1 MEAAALRDEGVLTGD
16 PKALA
21 RIEDVVQG
29 QILGESVVRVKIW
42 ARDGTILYSDEPRL
56 IGERFALGEEEA
68 ELFETG
74 GSDAELSDLSEAEN
88 RFERQEGKLLEAHTV
103 IRTPNGT
110 QVLFEIY
117 QRFSSI
123 NASASRILGTLA
135 PPMVAGLLV
144 LLLFQAPLAW
154 SLARRLQRGHE
165 ERERL
170 LAGAIE
176 AQDRERRRIASDLH
190 DGVVQDLAGVAFG
203 LAPLAADARRRGN
216 DEEARVVDDAV
227 DTLRQG
233 VRDMRTLLVEIHP
246 PRLESAGL
254 EPVLDDLL
262 SPLRAQGIETH
273 LTVEG
278 DTGDDA
284 LVYRVAREA
293 LRNVTAHAEASTVSV
308 TVTPTTLTVADDGR
322 GFDAA
327 QRADRAEQGHVGLS
341 LLGDL
346 VAQAGG
352 TLTVDSHPWRRH
364 DRHAGGPAMIRV
376 LLADDHGVIRDGLG
390 RLIGGLE
397 DVELVGTAAD
407 GADAIEKAKQFQPDV
422 VVMDLDMPRVDGIE
436 ATRKILRP
444 AGDERARAHRVLRPR
459 PHPRR
464 ARGRR
469 LRLPAQGRRL

>member
-1 MEAAALRDEGVLTGD
+1 VRAASAVTRFLLGSLAAIAVILVGGFFALRDVATEEAERDTRERVEIEGQLIATALRDGVLTGD
-16 PKALA
+16 PRDLAAL
-21 RIEDVVQG
+21 DDLVQG
-29 QILGESVVRVKIW
+29 QILGESVVRVKLW
-42 ARDGTILYSDEPRL
+42 SQDGTILYSDEPRL

-74 GSDAELSDLSEAEN
+74 GSDAELSDLGEPEN
-88 RFERQEGKLLEAHTV
+88 RFERGEGELLEAHAP

-123 NASASRILGTLA
+123 NASASRILSTLV

-170 LAGAIE
+170 LTSAIE

-262 SPLRAQGIETH
+262 SPLRAAGVETH
-273 LTVEG
+273 LSVTEPVHDE
-278 DTGDDA
+278 A
-284 LVYRVAREA
+284 LVYRVTREA
-293 LRNVTAHAEASTVSV
+293 LRNVQAHAEARSV
-308 TVTPTTLTVADDGR
+308 TVTVAPGELTVTDDGR

-327 QRADRAEQGHVGLS
+327 RRAGRAEEGHVGLA
-341 LLGDL
+341 LLADL
-346 VAQAGG
+346 VEQAGG
-352 TLTVDSHPWRRH
+352 TLTVESAP
-364 DRHAGGPAMIRV
+364 
-376 LLADDHGVIRDGLG
+376 G
-390 RLIGGLE
+390 RGTTVKLE
-397 DVELVGTAAD
+397 V
-407 GADAIEKAKQFQPDV
+407 
-422 VVMDLDMPRVDGIE
+422 
-436 ATRKILRP
+436 
-444 AGDERARAHRVLRPR
+444 
-459 PHPRR
+459 
-464 ARGRR
+464 
-469 LRLPAQGRRL
+469 

>member
-1 MEAAALRDEGVLTGD
+1 MILIGGFFALRGVATEEAERDTARARRDRRQAGRGRGARDDGVLTGD
-16 PKALA
+16 PEALA
-21 RIEDVVQG
+21 RIDDVVQG

-56 IGERFALGEEEA
+56 IGQRFALGEEEA

-74 GSDAELSDLSEAEN
+74 GSDAELSDLAEPEN

-103 IRTPNGT
+103 IRTPDGT

-144 LLLFQAPLAW
+144 LLLFQVPLAW

-176 AQDRERRRIASDLH
+176 AQDRERRRIAADLH

-273 LTVEG
+273 LPS
-278 DTGDDA
+278 
-284 LVYRVAREA
+284 R
-293 LRNVTAHAEASTVSV
+293 
-308 TVTPTTLTVADDGR
+308 
-322 GFDAA
+322 
-327 QRADRAEQGHVGLS
+327 
-341 LLGDL
+341 
-346 VAQAGG
+346 
-352 TLTVDSHPWRRH
+352 
-364 DRHAGGPAMIRV
+364 
-376 LLADDHGVIRDGLG
+376 
-390 RLIGGLE
+390 
-397 DVELVGTAAD
+397 
-407 GADAIEKAKQFQPDV
+407 
-422 VVMDLDMPRVDGIE
+422 
-436 ATRKILRP
+436 
-444 AGDERARAHRVLRPR
+444 ERAATTRSSTASRVRRCATSPR
-459 PHPRR
+459 TPRR
-464 ARGRR
+464 A
-469 LRLPAQGRRL
+469 PSP

>member
-1 MEAAALRDEGVLTGD
+1 VSSASAVARFLLGSLAAIAVILVGGFFALRDVATEEAERDTRERVAIEGQLVATALTDGVLTGD
-16 PKALA
+16 DTALA
-21 RIEDVVQG
+21 ALDDLVQG
-29 QILGESVVRVKIW
+29 QILGESVVRVKLW
-42 ARDGTILYSDEPRL
+42 AQDGTILYSDEPRL
-56 IGERFALGEEEA
+56 IGQRFELGEEEA

-74 GSDAELSDLSEAEN
+74 GSDAELSDLSEPEN
-88 RFERQEGKLLEAHTV
+88 RFERQEDKLLEAHAP
-103 IRTPNGT
+103 IRTPDGT

-123 NASASRILGTLA
+123 NASASQILKTLA

-154 SLARRLQRGHE
+154 SLARRLQRGHK

-170 LAGAIE
+170 LTSAIE

-216 DEEARVVDDAV
+216 DEEARVVDAAV

-262 SPLRAQGIETH
+262 SPLRAAGLTTH
-273 LTVEG
+273 LSVEEPVR
-278 DTGDDA
+278 DET

-293 LRNVTAHAEASTVSV
+293 LRNVQRHAQAQTVTV
-308 TVTPTTLTVADDGR
+308 AVTPTTLTVTDDGR

-327 QRADRAEQGHVGLS
+327 QRADRAEEGHVGLD
-341 LLGDL
+341 LLSDL

-352 TLTVDSHPWRRH
+352 TLLVRSNPGAGTTVT
-364 DRHAGGPAMIRV
+364 
-376 LLADDHGVIRDGLG
+376 
-390 RLIGGLE
+390 LE
-397 DVELVGTAAD
+397 
-407 GADAIEKAKQFQPDV
+407 
-422 VVMDLDMPRVDGIE
+422 MP
-436 ATRKILRP
+436 
-444 AGDERARAHRVLRPR
+444 
-459 PHPRR
+459 
-464 ARGRR
+464 
-469 LRLPAQGRRL
+469 Q

>member
-1 MEAAALRDEGVLTGD
+1 
-16 PKALA
+16 
-21 RIEDVVQG
+21 
-29 QILGESVVRVKIW
+29 
-42 ARDGTILYSDEPRL
+42 
-56 IGERFALGEEEA
+56 
-68 ELFETG
+68 
-74 GSDAELSDLSEAEN
+74 
-88 RFERQEGKLLEAHTV
+88 
-103 IRTPNGT
+103 
-110 QVLFEIY
+110 VLFEIY

-123 NASASRILGTLA
+123 NASASQILKTLA

-154 SLARRLQRGHE
+154 SLARRLQRGHQ

-170 LAGAIE
+170 LTSAIE

-262 SPLRAQGIETH
+262 SPLRAAGATTH
-273 LTVEG
+273 LTVEEPVR
-278 DTGDDA
+278 DEA

-293 LRNVTAHAEASTVSV
+293 LRNVQAHAEARTV
-308 TVTPTTLTVADDGR
+308 TVVVTPATLTVSDDGR

-327 QRADRAEQGHVGLS
+327 QRAGRAEAGHVGLD
-341 LLGDL
+341 LLADL

-352 TLTVDSHPWRRH
+352 KLAVRSNPGAGTTVTL
-364 DRHAGGPAMIRV
+364 
-376 LLADDHGVIRDGLG
+376 
-390 RLIGGLE
+390 E
-397 DVELVGTAAD
+397 
-407 GADAIEKAKQFQPDV
+407 
-422 VVMDLDMPRVDGIE
+422 MP
-436 ATRKILRP
+436 
-444 AGDERARAHRVLRPR
+444 
-459 PHPRR
+459 
-464 ARGRR
+464 
-469 LRLPAQGRRL
+469 Q

>member
-1 MEAAALRDEGVLTGD
+1 VSSASAVARFLLGSLAAIAVILVGGFFALRDVATEEAERDTRERVEIEGQLVATALLDGVLTGNPD
-16 PKALA
+16 DLAALD
-21 RIEDVVQG
+21 DVVQG
-29 QILGESVVRVKIW
+29 QILGESVVRVKLW
-42 ARDGTILYSDEPRL
+42 SQDGTILYSDEPRL

-74 GSDAELSDLSEAEN
+74 GSDAELSDLSEPEN
-88 RFERQEGKLLEAHTV
+88 RFEREQGKLLEAHAP

-123 NASASRILGTLA
+123 NASASRILRTLI

-170 LAGAIE
+170 LTSAIE

-262 SPLRAQGIETH
+262 SPLRAAGLQTH
-273 LTVEG
+273 LSVTEPVRDE
-278 DTGDDA
+278 A
-284 LVYRVAREA
+284 LVYRVTREA
-293 LRNVTAHAEASTVSV
+293 LRNVQAHAEARTVTV
-308 TVTPTTLTVADDGR
+308 TVTPEALTVSDDGR

-327 QRADRAEQGHVGLS
+327 QRAGRAEEGHVGLD
-341 LLGDL
+341 LLSDL
-346 VAQAGG
+346 VTQAGG
-352 TLTVDSHPWRRH
+352 TLTVRSNPG
-364 DRHAGGPAMIRV
+364 AGTTV
-376 LLADDHGVIRDGLG
+376 T
-390 RLIGGLE
+390 LE
-397 DVELVGTAAD
+397 
-407 GADAIEKAKQFQPDV
+407 
-422 VVMDLDMPRVDGIE
+422 MP
-436 ATRKILRP
+436 K
-444 AGDERARAHRVLRPR
+444 
-459 PHPRR
+459 
-464 ARGRR
+464 
-469 LRLPAQGRRL
+469 